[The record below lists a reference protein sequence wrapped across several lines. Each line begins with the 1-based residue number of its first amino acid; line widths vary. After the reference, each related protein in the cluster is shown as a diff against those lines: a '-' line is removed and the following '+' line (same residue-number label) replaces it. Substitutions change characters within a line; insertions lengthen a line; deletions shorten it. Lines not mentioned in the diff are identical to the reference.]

1 MPGLGGSGTAYS
13 KASHIPGPRAGA
25 APFALKAHPLC
36 LQYAELGEPLNLY
49 IKGRGRSQSGAKKV

>member
-36 LQYAELGEPLNLY
+36 RQYTELRYPVPSTGV
-49 IKGRGRSQSGAKKV
+49 ITDTRVIVTQ